1 MIFSQFIVAALLSA
15 GLTHAA
21 PNDGL
26 PPTLSTS
33 VVVPTLLTLAPSLHD
48 YTRFAD
54 GGPDANWY
62 VGFNNAWIVKL
73 PAAPAGEF
81 QRAFIGAKIGRAKTR
96 PNSEKPW
103 IRELIQGKV
112 YMGISQTPAWTSEQS
127 FFLAET
133 SDIPADADPQARVD
147 GVGAAEWFWA
157 EVPLSMI
164 SFSAANY
171 LIVWSPSNYFTR
183 ASSAPILAA
192 SESESADGEARE
204 TRAWNNR
211 SILGVPPRSAANSL
225 ETPINNIMPALA
237 IKLVP
242 PGPDEPAVSV
252 NDMSVARADKRVLVR
267 FSAAGEDVSE
277 AWVEVSRDRLDWTR
291 ISKLQRRPPYMFA
304 LTPEKSPGPGQY
316 VRGVARDTSGA
327 VGYSEPM
334 MIPYAPRP

>member
-1 MIFSQFIVAALLSA
+1 MVFSYLIVAATFAA
-15 GLTHAA
+15 GWAQAA

-26 PPTLSTS
+26 PPFLSTS
-33 VVVPTLLTLAPSLHD
+33 VVVPSLITLAPSIND
-48 YTRFAD
+48 YNRFAD

-73 PAAPAGEF
+73 PPASAGEF

-96 PNSEKPW
+96 PNPDKPW

-157 EVPLSMI
+157 EVPMSMV
-164 SFSAANY
+164 SFNAANY
-171 LIVWSPSNYFTR
+171 LIVWSPSNYFTH

-192 SESESADGEARE
+192 AEAEDSGTRE

-225 ETPINNIMPALA
+225 ETPINNIMPAMA

-252 NDMSVARADKRVLVR
+252 NDLSVARADKRVLVR

-277 AWVEVSRDRLDWTR
+277 GWVEVSRDRLDWTR
-291 ISKLQRRPPYMFA
+291 ISKLQRRPPYIFA
-304 LTPEKSPGPGQY
+304 LSPEKSPGPGQY
-316 VRGVARDTSGA
+316 LRGVARDTSGA
-327 VGYSEPM
+327 VGYSDPV